1 MRRDIVMASQNA
13 AAPVNTGL
21 EENARNSVAQGLN
34 AVLASTFALAL
45 KTHNFHWNVTGPRF
59 QGLHAQFEEQY
70 TDLYAAVDEIAER
83 IRALGSMAPGGLG
96 RYGELS
102 VVEDA
107 PEIPPAAEDMVAALA
122 RDHDAMARQLRPL
135 IGEAGEVSDEVT
147 AGLLTDRLGVHEKT
161 AWMLRVAAG

>member
-1 MRRDIVMASQNA
+1 MVTQTA
-13 AAPVNTGL
+13 ALPINTGL
-21 EENARNSVAQGLN
+21 EENARTSVAQGLN

-70 TDLYAAVDEIAER
+70 TDLYGAVDEIAER
-83 IRALGSMAPGGLG
+83 LRALGAVAPGGLG
-96 RYGELS
+96 RFADLS

-107 PEIPPAAEDMVAALA
+107 PEVPPSADAMVAALA
-122 RDHDAMARQLRPL
+122 RDHDAMARLVRPL
-135 IGEAGEVSDEVT
+135 IAEAGEVSDEVT

-161 AWMLRVAAG
+161 AWMLRVATA

>member
-1 MRRDIVMASQNA
+1 MSRHA
-13 AAPVNTGL
+13 AAAVNTGL
-21 EENARNSVAQGLN
+21 EENARTSIAEGLTV
-34 AVLASTFALAL
+34 VLASTFTLAL

-70 TDLYAAVDEIAER
+70 TDLYGAVDEIAER
-83 IRALGSMAPGGLG
+83 IRALGAIAPGGLG
-96 RYGELS
+96 RYADLS

-107 PEIPPAAEDMVAALA
+107 PEEPPAADDMVAALA
-122 RDHDAMARQLRPL
+122 RDHDAMARRLRPL
-135 IGEAGEVSDEVT
+135 IAEAGEVSDEVT

>member
-1 MRRDIVMASQNA
+1 MVHDLA
-13 AAPVNTGL
+13 AAPINTGL
-21 EENARNSVAQGLN
+21 EENARNSIAEGLN

-59 QGLHAQFEEQY
+59 QGLHVQFEEQY
-70 TDLYAAVDEIAER
+70 TDLYGAVDEIAER
-83 IRALGSMAPGGLG
+83 IRALGAIAPGGLG
-96 RYGELS
+96 RYTDLS

-107 PEIPPAAEDMVAALA
+107 PEAPPAADHMVAALA

-135 IGEAGEVSDEVT
+135 IAEAGEVSDEVT